1 MPFIG
6 PALSAI
12 GSAIIVL
19 SQTIPAW
26 VGWLALSAAIGE
38 RQRRRAV
45 RAARD
50 AYNASLRDQTIT
62 VRGSVSPSP
71 LIYGETA
78 VGGQLIYATSTGSKK
93 EFLHLIV
100 GLCMHEVDSI
110 GQIYINETA
119 VTLDGNGDVQTAPYV
134 KSEQVFEIGDYTV
147 PGSPYQIT
155 VPHTPSANVVVTAG
169 VLSDSGSLMKG
180 SPLVEG
186 TDWTRSG
193 AVFTFAATLSG
204 SRVWVEYTYTSTE
217 AVCRIKKYTG
227 SPNQVADADL
237 IAAAPSEW
245 TSAHRLREIA
255 YLYVRLKYDQD
266 IWVTGIPNVKAVVR
280 GKRIYHAYNN
290 WLASEAQIIG
300 AVAGSPG
307 TLPGAWSVSL
317 PSGLSRSV
325 VGSGVADGLRYFD
338 LRLQGTPANGTF
350 VVVQC
355 DSRGSPAAVGQE
367 WTAAMFVQIV
377 GGTTGGIKNN
387 ASSPRVVMLARDN
400 AEAGTEQA
408 VSASFF
414 GATSGPLHA
423 NQFFATRTLSVAGS
437 VKTSAHVQAEFDG
450 SAVDVTLRIALPR
463 LWQSAG
469 NINGT
474 DPLRWSNIPAFVA
487 QDYLLSPYGGRPT
500 RTGVVDE
507 AASTAAA
514 TICIEQVQ
522 ISATPTYQQRYTFD
536 GLLSTGDDRKSN
548 LELIAQS
555 MAGAINYSQG
565 TWRPRAGAYTAP
577 AITITEQDLASGAI
591 EIAPFRSRR
600 DLINACSGRYLDAAK
615 GYAES
620 AFPEWTSPTFQ
631 SEDGGAKLP
640 IEIALPMVTDSIRA
654 QRLAKIAVLRA
665 RESLTATLPCNLR
678 QFATQVG
685 DMVSVTLARYG
696 WSAKPFRVIERRF
709 SPDAG
714 VLLTVREEPS
724 GLYDWN
730 FGEAVTL
737 VDAANTNLPNPRAV
751 TAPTIAGIT
760 SSIQYQRTAGRKA
773 AVRWRMRVQ
782 LGTAYDQITR
792 AIEVEYND
800 GPSGWQPLASVVPG
814 TVYVDIEP
822 VLEGVTYTV
831 RARAVTVAGSRSAWT
846 YATHTVTGTQW
857 VKYAGSNV
865 VVASVTDGKAGNLV
879 MRSGA
884 PNADGTWYTAAERE
898 PVDPNRTYRV
908 RCWARKRTSAAN
920 GRLFMGVSLFDANGT
935 VISGDGLMWFYAAD
949 GVSPAVG
956 TWTEYVG
963 TFGAGTAKT
972 FPSNARTMAPLFIL
986 NYTSTAG
993 EMELQDLRIEDVIDT
1008 DRLTPNAT
1016 ISIYTDE
1023 SAYGS
1028 PCDWD
1033 DQVGGNQLALWSKS
1047 VSRTLDVK
1055 AGDTVTVYVS
1065 CNGYSTFGGFG
1076 SFYGFLRVGIDVLV
1090 VGSGKV
1096 LWAGAAA
1103 TATGNRRLH
1112 EIVNQFDGQKTIDMP
1127 VYTYVAPSD
1136 QQITVGG
1143 GGGLKFGST
1152 AGTSTGQV
1160 RMRIE
1165 HIKR

>member
-100 GLCMHEVDSI
+100 GLVMHEVDSI
-110 GQIYINETA
+110 GQVYINDTA

-155 VPHTPSANVVVTAG
+155 VPHTPSANVVVADSMFNDAG
-169 VLSDSGSLMKG
+169 LGIKG
-180 SPLVEG
+180 TPLTEG
-186 TDWTRSG
+186 IHWTRSG
-193 AVFTFAATLSG
+193 AVFTFNAGFSG
-204 SRVWVEYTYTSTE
+204 SRVWIEYTYTSTE

-237 IAAAPSEW
+237 MAAAPSEW

-266 IWVTGIPNVKAVVR
+266 IWVTGIPNFKAVVR
-280 GKRIYHAYNN
+280 GKRIYDPRQNN
-290 WLASEAQIIG
+290 VADAAKAIG
-300 AVAGSPG
+300 AVAGTPG
-307 TLPGAWSVSL
+307 TVPTNWDRFTG
-317 PSGLSRSV
+317 SGMTAQV
-325 VGSGVADGLRYFD
+325 IGSGVEGGIPYCD
-338 LRLQGTPANGTF
+338 LRWSGTTPGTAQTVSAVF
-350 VVVQC
+350 
-355 DSRGSPAAVGQE
+355 DPRPAATSGQT
-367 WTAAMFVQIV
+367 WNAGLFVRLV
-377 GGTTGGIKNN
+377 GGTLTGATAALKVRGLTSADAFTEEGTTAWTDSGLPLHAQRVTASRALNN
-387 ASSPRVVMLARDN
+387 ASTAKVFTMIELTLN
-400 AEAGTEQA
+400 AST
-408 VSASFF
+408 
-414 GATSGPLHA
+414 T
-423 NQFFATRTLSVAGS
+423 
-437 VKTSAHVQAEFDG
+437 FDF
-450 SAVDVTLRIALPR
+450 TLRIGLPC
-463 LWQSAG
+463 LWRTG
-469 NINGT
+469 VT
-474 DPLRWSNIPAFVA
+474 VDPLRFAPNPALIA
-487 QDYLLSPYGGRPT
+487 RDYLMSPFGGRPT
-500 RTGVVDE
+500 RTGIVDDDV
-507 AASTAAA
+507 TAAQA
-514 TICIEQVQ
+514 NICDEQVQ
-522 ISATPTYQQRYTFD
+522 ISATPTYQARYTFD

-620 AFPEWTSPTFQ
+620 AFPEWTSATFQ

-696 WSAKPFRVIERRF
+696 WSAKPFRVIDRRF

-737 VDAANTNLPNPRAV
+737 ADAANTNLPNPRAV

-760 SSIQYQRTAGRKA
+760 SSIQYQRTAGQKA

-800 GPSGWQPLASVVPG
+800 GPSGWQPWASVVPG

-857 VKYAGSNV
+857 VKISGASRV
-865 VVASVTDGKAGNLV
+865 VSISDGKAGNLV
-879 MRSGA
+879 VRGGPGA
-884 PNADGTWYTAAERE
+884 IIIGAERE
-898 PVDPNRTYRV
+898 PVDANRTYRV
-908 RCWARKRTSAAN
+908 RCWAREVTSAAD
-920 GRLFMGVSLFDANGT
+920 GTFYMGVALFDAAGN
-935 VISGDGLMWFYAAD
+935 VIAGDGTYWFYAANN
-949 GVSPAVG
+949 VTLSTAFAEF
-956 TWTEYVG
+956 TG

-972 FPSNARTMAPLFIL
+972 IPSNARTMAPVAVF
-986 NYTSTAG
+986 NEGGTAG
-993 EMELQDLRIEDVIDT
+993 ETDVQDLRIEDVMETGRI
-1008 DRLTPNAT
+1008 
-1016 ISIYTDE
+1016 
-1023 SAYGS
+1023 
-1028 PCDWD
+1028 
-1033 DQVGGNQLALWSKS
+1033 
-1047 VSRTLDVK
+1047 
-1055 AGDTVTVYVS
+1055 GDGAVTVTGVYAPADGTVTINEGS
-1065 CNGYSTFGGFG
+1065 GDPALPRSPPGSASYTNTTNAPVRVLVTYSVRLSYTLVAGSAVGLGCGITASFITNTVGWGSAPLLYPNYVDPTRLHFSG
-1076 SFYGFLRVGIDVLV
+1076 SFIGEVA
-1090 VGSGKV
+1090 
-1096 LWAGAAA
+1096 AGA
-1103 TATGNRRLH
+1103 TATATLYFRGDS
-1112 EIVNQFDGQKTIDMP
+1112 FTAK
-1127 VYTYVAPSD
+1127 
-1136 QQITVGG
+1136 QITCRWFDLQITITA
-1143 GGGLKFGST
+1143 LK
-1152 AGTSTGQV
+1152 
-1160 RMRIE
+1160 R
-1165 HIKR
+1165 

>member
-71 LIYGETA
+71 LIYGEAA
-78 VGGQLIYATSTGSKK
+78 VGGQLIYATSTGGKK

-100 GLCMHEVDSI
+100 GLAMHEVDSI
-110 GQIYINETA
+110 GQVYINETA

-193 AVFTFAATLSG
+193 AVFTFAAALSG
-204 SRVWVEYTYTSTE
+204 SRVWIEYTYTSTE

-266 IWVTGIPNVKAVVR
+266 IWVTGIPNFKAVVR
-280 GKRIYHAYNN
+280 GKRIYDPRENN
-290 WLASEAQIIG
+290 VADAAKAIG
-300 AVAGSPG
+300 AVAGTPG
-307 TLPGAWSVSL
+307 TVPTNWSRFTG
-317 PSGLSRSV
+317 SGMTAQV
-325 VGSGVADGLRYFD
+325 VGSGVEGGIPYCD
-338 LRLQGTPANGTF
+338 LRWSGTTPGTAQTVSAVF
-350 VVVQC
+350 
-355 DSRGSPAAVGQE
+355 DPRPAAASGQT
-367 WTAAMFVQIV
+367 WNAGLFARLV
-377 GGTTGGIKNN
+377 GGSLTGATASLKVRGLTSADAFTEEGSTTWTDSGLPLHAQRVTASRALNN
-387 ASSPRVVMLARDN
+387 ASTAKVFTMIELTLN
-400 AEAGTEQA
+400 AST
-408 VSASFF
+408 
-414 GATSGPLHA
+414 T
-423 NQFFATRTLSVAGS
+423 
-437 VKTSAHVQAEFDG
+437 FDF
-450 SAVDVTLRIALPR
+450 TLRIGLPC
-463 LWQSAG
+463 LWRTG
-469 NINGT
+469 VT
-474 DPLRWSNIPAFVA
+474 VDPLRFAPNPALIA
-487 QDYLLSPYGGRPT
+487 RDYLMSPFGGRPT
-500 RTGVVDE
+500 RTGIVDDDV
-507 AASTAAA
+507 TAAQA
-514 TICIEQVQ
+514 NICDEQVQ

-600 DLINACSGRYLDAAK
+600 DLINACSGRYLAAAK

-696 WSAKPFRVIERRF
+696 WSAKPFRVIDRRF

-760 SSIQYQRTAGRKA
+760 SSIQYQRTAGQKA

-792 AIEVEYND
+792 AIDVEYND
-800 GPSGWQPLASVVPG
+800 GPSGWQPWASVVPG

-884 PNADGTWYTAAERE
+884 PNANGTWYTAAERE

-920 GRLFMGVSLFDANGT
+920 GAFYMGVCLFDANGT
-935 VISGDGLMWFYAAD
+935 GITGDGAMWFYAAS

-986 NYTSTAG
+986 NYASTAG
-993 EMELQDLRIEDVIDT
+993 EMELQDLRIEDVMET
-1008 DRLTPNAT
+1008 GRLAPNAT
-1016 ISIYTDE
+1016 VSIYTDQ
-1023 SAYGS
+1023 SADGS
-1028 PCDWD
+1028 PCNWS
-1033 DQVGGNQLALWSKS
+1033 DQIGGNGLALWDKS
-1047 VSRTLDVK
+1047 VSRTINVR

-1065 CNGYSTFGGFG
+1065 CVGSSTFGGFG
-1076 SFYGFLRVGIDVLV
+1076 SSYGYLRAGVDVLV
-1090 VGSGKV
+1090 TGSGKV
-1096 LWAGAAA
+1096 LWASAVG

-1112 EIVNQFDGQKTIDMP
+1112 ETTNQFDGTKSIDLP
-1127 VYTYVAPSD
+1127 TYTYVAPAD
-1136 QQITVGG
+1136 QEITIGG
-1143 GGGLKFGST
+1143 GGGLKFGSS

>member
-12 GSAIIVL
+12 GSVIFVL

-78 VGGQLIYATSTGSKK
+78 VGGQLIYATSTGGKK

-100 GLCMHEVDSI
+100 GLAMHEVDSI
-110 GQIYINETA
+110 GQVYINETA
-119 VTLDGNGDVQTAPYV
+119 VTLDGNGDVQTAPYL

-193 AVFTFAATLSG
+193 AVFTFAAALSG
-204 SRVWVEYTYTSTE
+204 SRVWIEYTYTSTE

-317 PSGLSRSV
+317 PSGLSRTV

-377 GGTTGGIKNN
+377 GGTAGGIKNN

-423 NQFFATRTLSVAGS
+423 NGFFATRTLSVAGS

-450 SAVDVTLRIALPR
+450 TAVDVTLRIALPR

-696 WSAKPFRVIERRF
+696 WSAKPFRVIDRRF

-714 VLLTVREEPS
+714 VVLTVREEPS

-737 VDAANTNLPNPRAV
+737 ADAANTNLPNPRAV

-760 SSIQYQRTAGRKA
+760 SSIQYQRTAGQKA

-800 GPSGWQPLASVVPG
+800 GPSGWQPWASVVPG

-857 VKYAGSNV
+857 VRISGASRV
-865 VVASVTDGKAGNLV
+865 VSISDGKAGNLV
-879 MRSGA
+879 VRGGVGA
-884 PNADGTWYTAAERE
+884 IIIGAERE
-898 PVDPNRTYRV
+898 PVDANRTYRV
-908 RCWARKRTSAAN
+908 RCWAREVTSAAD
-920 GRLFMGVSLFDANGT
+920 GTFYMGVALFDAGGN
-935 VISGDGLMWFYAAD
+935 VIAGDGTYWFYAANN
-949 GVSPAVG
+949 VTLSTTFA
-956 TWTEYVG
+956 EFSG

-972 FPSNARTMAPLFIL
+972 IPSNARTMAPVAIL
-986 NYTSTAG
+986 NLSGTAG
-993 EMELQDLRIEDVIDT
+993 EHEVQDLRIEDVMETGRI
-1008 DRLTPNAT
+1008 
-1016 ISIYTDE
+1016 
-1023 SAYGS
+1023 
-1028 PCDWD
+1028 
-1033 DQVGGNQLALWSKS
+1033 
-1047 VSRTLDVK
+1047 
-1055 AGDTVTVYVS
+1055 GDGAVTVTGVYAPADGTVTINEGS
-1065 CNGYSTFGGFG
+1065 GDPALPHSPPGSASYTNTTNAPVRVLVTYSARLSYTLVAGSAVGLGCGITASFITNTVGWGAAPLLYPNYVDPTRLHFSG
-1076 SFYGFLRVGIDVLV
+1076 SFIGEVA
-1090 VGSGKV
+1090 
-1096 LWAGAAA
+1096 AGA
-1103 TATGNRRLH
+1103 TATATLYFRGNS
-1112 EIVNQFDGQKTIDMP
+1112 FTAK
-1127 VYTYVAPSD
+1127 
-1136 QQITVGG
+1136 QITCRWFDLQITITA
-1143 GGGLKFGST
+1143 LK
-1152 AGTSTGQV
+1152 
-1160 RMRIE
+1160 R
-1165 HIKR
+1165 